1 MTGIS
6 FYLQVTAFFLAVV
19 VIEEFSWN
27 FWQHMGDSQAS
38 LSNPNVN
45 NLENFN

>member
-19 VIEEFSWN
+19 VIVEFSWN
-27 FWQHMGDSQAS
+27 VGNIWETHR
-38 LSNPNVN
+38 LP
-45 NLENFN
+45 